1 MNTALGPEGFTSATK
16 KIVSANPCTFAEP
29 FTIRHLA
36 HNFIFVKDFLCAGVC
51 HDRWRAH
58 IMGTRILQLME
69 EYFSE
74 EFELVRQDSLAA
86 FGRI

>member
-1 MNTALGPEGFTSATK
+1 
-16 KIVSANPCTFAEP
+16 
-29 FTIRHLA
+29 
-36 HNFIFVKDFLCAGVC
+36 
-51 HDRWRAH
+51 
-58 IMGTRILQLME
+58 MGTRILQLME